1 MLSLIDFPDPLD
13 PAAPRLRHALA
24 DPAALWQAHTL
35 QEVAPVLAAAEAA
48 ARAGAWVLG
57 WVSYE
62 AAPAWDSALPV
73 RAVDGP
79 ALPLAWFA
87 VYPQGPQPWPAQQ
100 EGAQAAQVDWA
111 PPCERAAFDAALA
124 QIQQGIAQG
133 RYYQVNYTASLHGT
147 LSGSP
152 QALFAALQRAQPQAY
167 AACVDAGAQ
176 QVLSVSPELFFHW
189 RSDAQ
194 GVGDIHTRPMK
205 GTAARGSTPERDAQ
219 QAAQLQASAK

>member
-35 QEVAPVLAAAEAA
+35 QEVVPVLAAAEAA

-100 EGAQAAQVDWA
+100 EGAEGAQAAQVDWA
-111 PPCERAAFDAALA
+111 PPCERPAFDAALA

-133 RYYQVNYTASLHGT
+133 RYYQVNYTLTDVPDDAAYLQPETVGT
-147 LSGSP
+147 EIDGGDEVVSQGGMSF
-152 QALFAALQRAQPQAY
+152 FAR
-167 AACVDAGAQ
+167 
-176 QVLSVSPELFFHW
+176 F
-189 RSDAQ
+189 
-194 GVGDIHTRPMK
+194 
-205 GTAARGSTPERDAQ
+205 
-219 QAAQLQASAK
+219 

>member
-62 AAPAWDSALPV
+62 AAPAWDRALQV

-111 PPCERAAFDAALA
+111 PPCERSAFDAALA

-167 AACVDAGAQ
+167 AACVMRGRSRCSRSRLSCFFTGAAM
-176 QVLSVSPELFFHW
+176 PRAW
-189 RSDAQ
+189 A
-194 GVGDIHTRPMK
+194 T
-205 GTAARGSTPERDAQ
+205 STPAP
-219 QAAQLQASAK
+219 